1 MLVLSSTAA
10 ILANGTS
17 RTGRNRYVPWGQQK
31 QEKIMFVQGSTACS
45 IAETWGTEQ
54 MEWPRVQGERT
65 EQHREMAPGITK

>member
-1 MLVLSSTAA
+1 
-10 ILANGTS
+10 
-17 RTGRNRYVPWGQQK
+17 
-31 QEKIMFVQGSTACS
+31 MFVQGSTACS